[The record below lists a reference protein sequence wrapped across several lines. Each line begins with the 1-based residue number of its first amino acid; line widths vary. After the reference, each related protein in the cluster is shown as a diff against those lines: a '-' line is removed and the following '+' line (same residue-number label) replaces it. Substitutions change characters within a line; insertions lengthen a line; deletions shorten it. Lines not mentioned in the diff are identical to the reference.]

1 MEDLNDAI
9 FNSVKTSL
17 EKGDDMLVKICMGT
31 ATEEEK
37 KKWQDEKGLSDEV
50 VNQLKEYCDIG
61 YNTACKLDNQVE
73 QQRKLEV
80 QGNKDYVSL
89 LEKVESLTLEVS
101 RLTERLN
108 HLENDRLSKISD
120 RENARILQ
128 IYNNNL

>member
-17 EKGDDMLVKICMGT
+17 EKSDDMLVKICMGT

-37 KKWQDEKGLSDEV
+37 KKWRDEKGLSDEV

-61 YNTACKLDNQVE
+61 YNTACKLDSQVE
-73 QQRKLEV
+73 QQRKLESAR
-80 QGNKDYVSL
+80 DTEYASL
-89 LEKVESLTLEVS
+89 LEKVEVLTLEVS
-101 RLTERLN
+101 RLTERVN

-120 RENARILQ
+120 IENARILQ
-128 IYNNNL
+128 LHNNL